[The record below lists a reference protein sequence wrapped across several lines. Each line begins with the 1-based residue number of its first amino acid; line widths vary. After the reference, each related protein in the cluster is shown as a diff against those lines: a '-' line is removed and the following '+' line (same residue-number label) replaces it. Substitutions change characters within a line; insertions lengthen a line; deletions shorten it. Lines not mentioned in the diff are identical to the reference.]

1 MKTINLIVPV
11 YNEEA
16 TIDVFL
22 RETLEFYSKSIDK
35 TKYLLEIIFINDGSK
50 DSTLNILIDKF
61 SEHNNIHVIDFSRN
75 FGKENA
81 LFAGLDYAKGDIVI
95 PIDVDLQDPLYV
107 IAEMLKK
114 YEEGFDV
121 VLAKRVDRNSDSYL
135 KRVSAQLF
143 YDLYNSLVDVKLE
156 SNVGDFRLMD
166 KQVVDEI
173 VKFKENQLFMK
184 GLFNWVGFKTTIVE
198 YTREERV
205 AGNTKFNFFKL
216 LKLALDGIA
225 SFSTVPLKLFLYCGL
240 IIASFSI
247 FFGIKIIIEK
257 LFFGISEHGYPSLIT
272 AITFIGS
279 IQLIGIGILGE
290 YIGRIFLEVKR
301 RPKFIIKNYYSK
313 PNS

>member
-1 MKTINLIVPV
+1 MKTISLIVPV

-16 TIDVFL
+16 TIEVFL
-22 RETLEFYSKSIDK
+22 NKTFIFYNHSINKS
-35 TKYLLEIIFINDGSK
+35 KYLLEIVFVNDGSK
-50 DSTLNILIDKF
+50 DFTLSLLIENF
-61 SEHNNIHVIDFSRN
+61 SKYNNIHIVDFSRN

-81 LFAGLDYAKGDIVI
+81 LFAGLSYAKGDIVI

-107 IAEMLKK
+107 VTEMLTK

-121 VLAKRVDRNSDSYL
+121 VLAKRVDRNSDSFL
-135 KRVSAQLF
+135 KRVSANLF

-166 KQVVDEI
+166 KQVVEEI
-173 VKFKENQLFMK
+173 LKLKENQIFMK

-205 AGNTKFNFFKL
+205 AGSTKFNFLKL
-216 LKLALDGIA
+216 FKLALDGIT
-225 SFSTVPLKLFLYCGL
+225 SFSNFPLKLFLYFGL
-240 IIASFSI
+240 MIAVFSI
-247 FFGIKIIIEK
+247 VFGLKIIIEK
-257 LFFGISEHGYPSLIT
+257 IFFGISEHGYASLIT

-290 YIGRIFLEVKR
+290 YIGRIFLEVKQ
-301 RPKFIIKNYYSK
+301 RPKFIVKKYYTK
-313 PNS
+313 